1 MYTETSLLELLKKE
15 DQYVKR
21 LQIWEKSVKENTKHL
36 DQLLAFHDYMT
47 KTNPNSYERE
57 VKEYQTR
64 LKNATASRDKYANKL
79 QTVRDQIKTYLK
91 EVIQV

>member
-1 MYTETSLLELLKKE
+1 MYIETSLLELLKKE

-21 LQIWEKSVKENTKHL
+21 LQIWEKSVKENTKNL
-36 DQLLAFHDYMT
+36 DLLLAFHNC
-47 KTNPNSYERE
+47 KTEPVSLYERE
-57 VKEYQTR
+57 IKEYQTR